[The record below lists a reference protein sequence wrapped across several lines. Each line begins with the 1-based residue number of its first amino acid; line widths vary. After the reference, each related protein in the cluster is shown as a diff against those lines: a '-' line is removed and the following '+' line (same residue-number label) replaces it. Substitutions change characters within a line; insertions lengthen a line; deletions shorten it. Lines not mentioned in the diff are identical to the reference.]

1 MKTRTVCLWYF
12 VLFAIA
18 AIADDYTTVLASRQK
33 RFIELNA
40 SLPSSLE
47 GVDFTTL
54 LLKDASFAIATV
66 LVLWWAWEKRPSLSG
81 NGEANTFRAYSK
93 WWEKAG
99 HVPIVIALLCPPIL
113 LLSKAFAV
121 VNNLLLLSG
130 TTSPY
135 AEAIR
140 LAESLGGIHPR
151 NAHMMLQGLL
161 AVAAA
166 YIAICTLYLE
176 ARHRTK
182 RSSGL
187 ANKPVDFA
195 ERFPRAADRGCST
208 ENMPWA

>member
-1 MKTRTVCLWYF
+1 MFDAEMKTRTVCLWYC
-12 VLFAIA
+12 VLFAVA
-18 AIADDYTTVLASRQK
+18 AIADDHTTVLASRQK

-40 SLPSSLE
+40 SLPSSL
-47 GVDFTTL
+47 GGADFTAL
-54 LLKDASFAIATV
+54 LLKDAAFAIATV
-66 LVLWWAWEKRPSLSG
+66 LVLWWAWEKRPLLSG
-81 NGEANTFRAYSK
+81 NGQANTFRAYCM
-93 WWEKAG
+93 WWEKPG
-99 HVPIVIALLCPPIL
+99 HVPIVIALLWPPIL

-130 TTSPY
+130 TASPY

-161 AVAAA
+161 GVAAA

-182 RSSGL
+182 RCSGL
-187 ANKPVDFA
+187 AIKSAGVDNPFVA
-195 ERFPRAADRGCST
+195 SR
-208 ENMPWA
+208 